1 MKSDSACKLP
11 LIRLGR
17 ILSNFITK
25 STIRPFGLRICTVE
39 RFVNDVALDC
49 PEVVY
54 QSVLIP
60 CRFQFRGK
68 LHCPLIHVNLLKI
81 GHKNN
86 LSTPKNGNTLL
97 DFNAEFS
104 KIFCIFRCNLLKL
117 LSHWSIVNF
126 KLWHQRKLLKYV
138 LSQLSCFLNKF
149 YLENFDVWQK
159 CQVS

>member
-81 GHKNN
+81 GQKIN

-104 KIFCIFRCNLLKL
+104 KFLLKL
-117 LSHWSIVNF
+117 LSNLIEAFVNF
-126 KLWHQRKLLKYV
+126 KLWHQRKLSKYV